1 MIKLIIHSG
10 IILIFSGLLVTS
22 GCATDYTREMKPVT
36 SDLRNERPDLA
47 LQEFR
52 EVFQDST
59 GKNRLLYLMELGN
72 LLRLSGEYT
81 EAEVVLLQAD
91 RLSDQ
96 QRGIELGQ
104 EVGAFLTSDLALEY
118 RGADYEKVFINYCLA
133 ASYAAENNMED
144 ALVECRA
151 VNNKLR
157 VFNLDYERGNRNRY
171 SDDAFIRYLMGI
183 LFEKSGDLNNAL
195 IAYRNSAAVYDSS
208 YAAEYGIPAP
218 RRVKSDILRLSSA
231 LGMES
236 VFQNYL
242 NQWPEID
249 GWQDQGP
256 DASHGEIIVILE
268 AGLIPSRVERS
279 YTFFFDDRVYRL
291 ALPGIAA
298 FKQKTLSVVLS
309 SGSYQSDGFLAEDL
323 AAIARGNLEDQAGRD
338 IARSIARLAIK
349 AGVAEAGEQIVE
361 ELTSENSTVS
371 NIAGLLLSIA
381 GAATEQ
387 ADLRAWLTLPEQI
400 YIARL
405 TLPEGFHPLSVEV
418 NGRIIFTDDAVSIVP
433 GSINLYFLSESRTL

>member
-1 MIKLIIHSG
+1 MKILIISG
-10 IILIFSGLLVTS
+10 IILMFSGLLVIS

-36 SDLRNERPDLA
+36 TDLRNERPDLA

-52 EVFQDST
+52 ETFQDST

-72 LLRLSGEYT
+72 LQRLSSEYT
-81 EAEVVLLQAD
+81 EAETVLLQAD

-96 QRGIELGQ
+96 QRAIELGQ
-104 EVGAFLTSDLALEY
+104 EVSAFLTSDLALEY

-157 VFNLDYERGNRNRY
+157 AFNLDYERNNRNRY

-218 RRVKSDILRLSSA
+218 RRVKSDILRLSSE

-236 VFQNYL
+236 VFQNYR

-256 DASHGEIIVILE
+256 DASHGEIVVILE
-268 AGLIPSRVERS
+268 SGLIPPRVERS
-279 YTFFFDDRVYRL
+279 YTFVFDDRVYRL

-298 FKQKTLSVVLS
+298 FKQRTLSVVLS
-309 SGSYQSDGFLAEDL
+309 SGSHQSNGFLAEDL
-323 AAIARGNLEDQAGRD
+323 AAIARKNLEDQAGRD
-338 IARSIARLAIK
+338 IVRSIARMAVK

-381 GAATEQ
+381 GAATER

-400 YIARL
+400 YVARL
-405 TLPEGFHPLSVEV
+405 TLPEGVHPLSVRV
-418 NGRIIFTDDAVSIVP
+418 NGRIIFTDNAVSIVS
-433 GSINLYFLSESRTL
+433 GSINLYFLRESRTL

>member
-1 MIKLIIHSG
+1 MIKSIICSGLI
-10 IILIFSGLLVTS
+10 LLFSGLLVIS
-22 GCATDYTREMKPVT
+22 GCATDYTREMKPVRT
-36 SDLRNERPDLA
+36 DLRNERPDLA

-52 EVFQDST
+52 EAFQDST
-59 GKNRLLYLMELGN
+59 GKNRLLYLMEFGN
-72 LLRLSGEYT
+72 LLRLSHEYT
-81 EAEVVLLQAD
+81 DAEAVLLQAD

-104 EVGAFLTSDLALEY
+104 EAGAFLTSDLALEY
-118 RGADYEKVFINYCLA
+118 RGADYEKVLINYCLA
-133 ASYAAENNMED
+133 ASYASENNMED

-157 VFNLDYERGNRNRY
+157 AFNLDYERNRNRY

-218 RRVKSDILRLSSA
+218 RRVKSDILRLSSE

-236 VFQNYL
+236 VFQNYR

-256 DASHGEIIVILE
+256 DASHGEIVVILE
-268 AGLIPSRVERS
+268 AGLIPTRVERS
-279 YTFFFDDRVYRL
+279 YTFVFDDRVYRL
-291 ALPGIAA
+291 ALPGIAS
-298 FKQKTLSVVLS
+298 FEQKTLSVVLS
-309 SGSYQSDGFLAEDL
+309 SGSRQSNGFLAEDL
-323 AAIARGNLEDQAGRD
+323 AAIALKNLEDQAGRN

-381 GAATEQ
+381 GAAAER

-405 TLPEGFHPLSVEV
+405 TLPAGSHPLSVEV
-418 NGRIIFTDDAVSIVP
+418 NGRIIFTDDAVSVVS
-433 GSINLYFLSESRTL
+433 GSINLYFLRESWIP

>member
-1 MIKLIIHSG
+1 MIVLSTV
-10 IILIFSGLLVTS
+10 ILMLSGLLVIS
-22 GCATDYTREMKPVT
+22 GCATDYTRKMRPVT
-36 SDLRNERPDLA
+36 SDLRNDRPDLA

-52 EVFQDST
+52 ESFQDST

-72 LLRLSGEYT
+72 LQRLSCEYS
-81 EAEVVLLQAD
+81 EAVTVLLQAD

-96 QRGIELGQ
+96 QRGLELGQ
-104 EVGAFLTSDLALEY
+104 EVGSFLTSDLALEY

-133 ASYAAENNMED
+133 ASYASENNMED

-157 VFNLDYERGNRNRY
+157 AFNLTYERDNRNRY

-195 IAYRNSAAVYDSS
+195 IAYRNSAAIYDSS
-208 YAAEYGIPAP
+208 YAVEYGIPAP
-218 RRVKSDILRLSSA
+218 TRVKSDILRLSNEM
-231 LGMES
+231 GMES
-236 VFQNYL
+236 VFQNYR

-249 GWQDQGP
+249 DWQDQGP
-256 DASHGEIIVILE
+256 DASHGEIVVILE
-268 AGLIPSRVERS
+268 AGLIPPRVERS
-279 YTFFFDDRVYRL
+279 YTFVFDDRVYRL

-309 SGSYQSDGFLAEDL
+309 SGSRQSDGFLAEDL
-323 AAIARGNLEDQAGRD
+323 AAIALKNLEDQAGRD
-338 IARSIARLAIK
+338 IVRSIARLAIK

-371 NIAGLLLSIA
+371 NITGLLLSIA
-381 GAATEQ
+381 GAATER

-405 TLPEGFHPLSVEV
+405 TLPEGLQPVTIEV
-418 NGRIIFTDDAVSIVP
+418 NGRTIFTDDAVSIVS
-433 GSINLYFLSESRTL
+433 GSINLYFIRES

>member
-1 MIKLIIHSG
+1 MIRSVIRSG
-10 IILIFSGLLVTS
+10 IILMFSGIVIIT

-36 SDLRNERPDLA
+36 SDLRNDRPDLA

-52 EVFQDST
+52 ETFQDST

-72 LLRLSGEYT
+72 LLRLTCYYT
-81 EAEVVLLQAD
+81 EAETVLLQAD

-96 QRGIELGQ
+96 QRGVELGQ
-104 EVGAFLTSDLALEY
+104 EIGAFLSSDLALDF
-118 RGADYEKVFINYCLA
+118 RGADYEKIFINYCLA
-133 ASYAAENNMED
+133 ASYAAEDNMED

-157 VFNLDYERGNRNRY
+157 AFNLAYERNNRNRY

-208 YAAEYGIPAP
+208 YAVEYGIPAP
-218 RRVKSDILRLSSA
+218 LRVKSDILRISNE

-236 VFQNYL
+236 VFQNYR
-242 NQWPEID
+242 NQWPEIND
-249 GWQDQGP
+249 WQYQGP
-256 DASHGEIIVILE
+256 DASHGEIVVILE
-268 AGLIPSRVERS
+268 AGLIPPRVEKS
-279 YTFFFDDRVYRL
+279 YTFVFDDRIYKL

-298 FKQKTLSVVLS
+298 FKRNTLSVVLS
-309 SGSYQSDGFLAEDL
+309 SGNNQSIGFLAEDL
-323 AAIARGNLEDQAGRD
+323 AAIARKNLEDQAGRD
-338 IARSIARLAIK
+338 IARSIARLAVK

-361 ELTSENSTVS
+361 ELTSENSTIS
-371 NIAGLLLSIA
+371 NITGFLLSLA
-381 GAATEQ
+381 GAATER

-400 YIARL
+400 YVARL
-405 TLPEGFHPLSVEV
+405 TLPEGVQPLSVEV
-418 NGRIIFTDDAVSIVP
+418 NGRIIFSDDAVSVTS
-433 GSINLYFLSESRTL
+433 GSINLYFLRENRPL

>member
-1 MIKLIIHSG
+1 MMRSIIRSG
-10 IILIFSGLLVTS
+10 IILMFSGLLVIS
-22 GCATDYTREMKPVT
+22 GCAIDYTGKMKPVRT
-36 SDLRNERPDLA
+36 DLRNERPDLA

-52 EVFQDST
+52 ETFQDST

-72 LLRLSGEYT
+72 LQRLSCEYS
-81 EAEVVLLQAD
+81 EAEAVLLQAD

-96 QRGIELGQ
+96 QRGVELGQ

-157 VFNLDYERGNRNRY
+157 AFNLEYERNRNRY

-218 RRVKSDILRLSSA
+218 RRVKSDILRLSSE

-236 VFQNYL
+236 VFQNYR

-256 DASHGEIIVILE
+256 DASHGEIVVILE
-268 AGLIPSRVERS
+268 AGLIPPRVERS
-279 YTFFFDDRVYRL
+279 YTFVFDDRVYRL

-309 SGSYQSDGFLAEDL
+309 SGSHQSNGFLAEDL
-323 AAIARGNLEDQAGRD
+323 AAIARKNLEDQAGRD
-338 IARSIARLAIK
+338 ITRSIARIAVK

-361 ELTSENSTVS
+361 ELTSENSTIS
-371 NIAGLLLSIA
+371 NITGLFLSIA
-381 GAATEQ
+381 GAAAER

-400 YIARL
+400 YVARL
-405 TLPEGFHPLSVEV
+405 TLPEGVHPLSVKV
-418 NGRIIFTDDAVSIVP
+418 NGRIIFTDDAVSITS
-433 GSINLYFLSESRTL
+433 GSINLYFLRESRIP

>member
-1 MIKLIIHSG
+1 MIKLIVLSTV
-10 IILIFSGLLVTS
+10 ILMLSGLLVIS
-22 GCATDYTREMKPVT
+22 GCATDYTRKMRPVT
-36 SDLRNERPDLA
+36 SDLRNDRPDLA

-52 EVFQDST
+52 ESFQDST

-72 LLRLSGEYT
+72 LQRLSCEYS
-81 EAEVVLLQAD
+81 EAVTVLLQAD

-96 QRGIELGQ
+96 QRGLELGQ
-104 EVGAFLTSDLALEY
+104 EVGSFLTSDLALEY

-133 ASYAAENNMED
+133 ASYASENNMED

-157 VFNLDYERGNRNRY
+157 AFNLTYERDNRNRY

-195 IAYRNSAAVYDSS
+195 IAYRNSAAIYDSS
-208 YAAEYGIPAP
+208 YAVEYGIPAP
-218 RRVKSDILRLSSA
+218 TRVKSDILRLSNEM
-231 LGMES
+231 GMES
-236 VFQNYL
+236 VFQNYR

-249 GWQDQGP
+249 DWQDQGP
-256 DASHGEIIVILE
+256 DASHGEIVVILE
-268 AGLIPSRVERS
+268 AGLIPPRVERS
-279 YTFFFDDRVYRL
+279 YTFVFDDRVYRL

-309 SGSYQSDGFLAEDL
+309 SGSRQSDGFLAEDL
-323 AAIARGNLEDQAGRD
+323 AAIALKNLEDQAGRD
-338 IARSIARLAIK
+338 IVRSIARLAIK

-371 NIAGLLLSIA
+371 NITGLLLSIA
-381 GAATEQ
+381 GAATER

-405 TLPEGFHPLSVEV
+405 TLPEGLQPVTIEV
-418 NGRIIFTDDAVSIVP
+418 NGRTIFTDDAVSIVS
-433 GSINLYFLSESRTL
+433 GSINLYFIRES

>member
-1 MIKLIIHSG
+1 MIKSIICSGLI
-10 IILIFSGLLVTS
+10 LLFSGLLVIS
-22 GCATDYTREMKPVT
+22 GCATDYTREMKPVRT
-36 SDLRNERPDLA
+36 DLRNERPDLA

-52 EVFQDST
+52 EAFQDST
-59 GKNRLLYLMELGN
+59 GKNRLLYLMEFGN
-72 LLRLSGEYT
+72 LLRLSHEYT
-81 EAEVVLLQAD
+81 DAEAVLLQAD

-104 EVGAFLTSDLALEY
+104 EAGAFLSSDLALEY
-118 RGADYEKVFINYCLA
+118 RGADYEKVLINYCLA
-133 ASYAAENNMED
+133 ASYASENNMED

-157 VFNLDYERGNRNRY
+157 AFNLDYERNRNRY

-218 RRVKSDILRLSSA
+218 RRVKSDILRLSSE

-236 VFQNYL
+236 VFQNYR

-256 DASHGEIIVILE
+256 DASHGEIVVILE
-268 AGLIPSRVERS
+268 AGLIPTRVERS
-279 YTFFFDDRVYRL
+279 YTFVFDDRVYRL
-291 ALPGIAA
+291 ALPGIAS
-298 FKQKTLSVVLS
+298 FEQKTLSVVLS
-309 SGSYQSDGFLAEDL
+309 SGSRQSNGFLAEDL
-323 AAIARGNLEDQAGRD
+323 AAIALKNLEDQAGRN
-338 IARSIARLAIK
+338 IVRSVARLAIK

-381 GAATEQ
+381 GAAAER

-405 TLPEGFHPLSVEV
+405 TLPAGSHPLSVEV
-418 NGRIIFTDDAVSIVP
+418 NGRIIFTDDAVSVVS
-433 GSINLYFLSESRTL
+433 GSINLYFLRESWIP

>member
-1 MIKLIIHSG
+1 MIKLITSSG
-10 IILIFSGLLVTS
+10 IILLLSGIVLIS
-22 GCATDYTREMKPVT
+22 GCATDYTREMKPVRT
-36 SDLRNERPDLA
+36 DLRNERPDLA
-47 LQEFR
+47 LLEFR
-52 EVFQDST
+52 DAFQDST
-59 GKNRLLYLMELGN
+59 GKNRLLYLMEFGN
-72 LLRLSGEYT
+72 LLRLSREYT
-81 EAEVVLLQAD
+81 DAEAVLLQAD

-104 EVGAFLTSDLALEY
+104 EVGAFLSSDLALEY

-133 ASYAAENNMED
+133 ASYASENNMED

-157 VFNLDYERGNRNRY
+157 AFNLAYERNRNRY

-218 RRVKSDILRLSSA
+218 QRVQSDILRLSSE

-236 VFQNYL
+236 VFQNYR

-256 DASHGEIIVILE
+256 DASHGEIVVILE
-268 AGLIPSRVERS
+268 AGLIPTRVERS
-279 YTFFFDDRVYRL
+279 YTFVFDDRVYRL
-291 ALPGIAA
+291 ALPGIAT

-309 SGSYQSDGFLAEDL
+309 SGSRRSNGFLAEDL
-323 AAIARGNLEDQAGRD
+323 AAIALKNLEDQAGRN

-381 GAATEQ
+381 GAAAER

-400 YIARL
+400 YVARL
-405 TLPEGFHPLSVEV
+405 TLPEGSHPLSVEV
-418 NGRIIFTDDAVSIVP
+418 NGRIIFTDDAVSIVS
-433 GSINLYFLSESRTL
+433 GSINLYFLRESRTP